1 MVKTLDVKMKPPVRI
16 EGRPIIRGPLGN
28 MAAEQVIVTG
38 VDSDGYV
45 CMNLQ
50 PIIAEVKAEQA
61 SMRLGTI
68 RAKTLTYE
76 AYRTSYGFQV
86 AILSDDSNRV
96 LKRRIPS
103 NFLIQVFQK
112 IPGEGTGFSQI
123 RLVVKSVDALQL
135 RAALAILELTGH
147 VECVREAN
155 RAYYRR
161 LKGWSLDV

>member
-1 MVKTLDVKMKPPVRI
+1 MVKSLDVKMKLPVHI
-16 EGRPIIRGPLGN
+16 EGRSIIRGPFGN
-28 MAAEQVIVTG
+28 MTAEQVIVTG

-45 CMNLQ
+45 CLNLQ
-50 PIIAEVKAEQA
+50 PVPTEMKIEPSPTKV
-61 SMRLGTI
+61 GTV
-68 RAKTLTYE
+68 RAKTLTYQ
-76 AYRTSYGFQV
+76 AYRTNYGFQV

-112 IPGEGTGFSQI
+112 IPGEGIGFSQI

-147 VECVREAN
+147 VECIREAN

-161 LKGWSLDV
+161 LKGWSLDI

>member
-1 MVKTLDVKMKPPVRI
+1 MKLPVRI
-16 EGRPIIRGPLGN
+16 YGRPMVSGPLGDVL
-28 MAAEQVIVTG
+28 AEQVTITG

-45 CMNLQ
+45 SLDLQ
-50 PIIAEVKAEQA
+50 PVPTEMKIEQ
-61 SMRLGTI
+61 SSTKVGTV
-68 RAKTLTYE
+68 RAKTLTYQ
-76 AYRTSYGFQV
+76 AYRASYGFQV
-86 AILSDDSNRV
+86 TIFRDDSNRV

-112 IPGEGTGFSQI
+112 IPGEGIGFGQI

-147 VECVREAN
+147 VECIREAN

-161 LKGWSLDV
+161 LKGWSLDI

>member
-1 MVKTLDVKMKPPVRI
+1 MVKSLDVKMKPPVHI
-16 EGRPIIRGPLGN
+16 ECRSIIRGPLGN
-28 MAAEQVIVTG
+28 VAAEQVIVTG

-50 PIIAEVKAEQA
+50 PAPTEVKAEQS
-61 SMRLGTI
+61 SMRLGTV
-68 RAKTLTYE
+68 RAKTLTYQ

-86 AILSDDSNRV
+86 AISSDDSNRV

-103 NFLIQVFQK
+103 SFLIQVFQK
-112 IPGEGTGFSQI
+112 IPGEGIGFGQI
-123 RLVVKSVDALQL
+123 RLVVKSIDALQL

-147 VECVREAN
+147 VECIREAN

-161 LKGWSLDV
+161 LKGWSLDI